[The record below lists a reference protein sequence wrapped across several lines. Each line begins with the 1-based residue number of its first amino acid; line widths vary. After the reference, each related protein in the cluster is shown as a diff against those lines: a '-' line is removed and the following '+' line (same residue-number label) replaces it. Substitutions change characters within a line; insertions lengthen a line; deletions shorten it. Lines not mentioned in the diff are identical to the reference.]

1 MEVVNVGKPEGVLVR
16 LPLVPPV
23 GPLDSPAVVEFGRGY
38 GGDTVG
44 LNNGVSVLPVPDA
57 GSVPPVLDETAVEV
71 GRPDELVS
79 VKGAGLRGKE

>member
-44 LNNGVSVLPVPDA
+44 LI
-57 GSVPPVLDETAVEV
+57 TASQCCQSLMLEV
-71 GRPDELVS
+71 FHLYSTRLQ
-79 VKGAGLRGKE
+79 LR